1 MCMYFMYVTFNHVPL
16 VQITNC
22 ALHVHVSC
30 VDVHGHTCT
39 YMYIFTC
46 IGTALACIH
55 ALYTALK

>member
-30 VDVHGHTCT
+30 MDVHGHNVYMHMYRYCFSLYTCT
-39 YMYIFTC
+39 IYC
-46 IGTALACIH
+46 IEVR
-55 ALYTALK
+55 